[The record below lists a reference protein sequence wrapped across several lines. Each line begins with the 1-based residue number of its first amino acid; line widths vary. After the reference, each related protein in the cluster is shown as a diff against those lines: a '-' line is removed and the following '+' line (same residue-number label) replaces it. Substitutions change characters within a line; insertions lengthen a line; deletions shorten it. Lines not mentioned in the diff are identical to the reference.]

1 MQKSEVF
8 PPYEEL
14 GSEKN
19 GAGGKDLLNLSKS
32 KSGDDFDIR
41 KGYVGSQT
49 KDDEKKVFLTATNQ
63 MGSEPRFIE
72 KEE

>member
-1 MQKSEVF
+1 M
-8 PPYEEL
+8 
-14 GSEKN
+14 
-19 GAGGKDLLNLSKS
+19 LNLSKS